1 MTPISAEQ
9 LPEEIR
15 ENIREYSVCHT
26 FDRDFINCLNRLNR
40 QYGDEVFEVLGIA
53 NRNLDIARFSE
64 EFFNKAT
71 ANVADVSVD
80 DNANVSEKNISHYE
94 SESTK
99 ALQKLNSLA
108 TMYLWIKKCFTKKD
122 ADMALEKI
130 MNGEVFINDSTK
142 WNFPYCF
149 SFDLRNLL
157 YEGMSFFSGGFKI
170 LPPKRSESYIA
181 LMIQSIAYI
190 SNQIAGAC
198 MHKDQKVIIS
208 EDSKINSI
216 SAQKLYEIFNTYEH
230 TTFYHQNS
238 DWNMV
243 DVRPAKLS
251 IWENNKF
258 VSLQKVYRRTY
269 AEDIFIIK
277 TVSGKE
283 LKVTQD
289 HIFKVIFRG
298 REIEVKAKDLCKYDT
313 VVNTQLLNLPIN
325 QEDSQYQLGQV
336 LGILCGD
343 GCLTQKN
350 MLTVSVNNKQKF
362 IADFL
367 DSFFE
372 KNYGKKGARISDSR
386 GACFTWGLYSQEI
399 QEKIKEMFSASI
411 GDSLLC
417 DSKYIDMR
425 EKTLNFKL
433 GFLDGLLVTDGA
445 WNHCFRLGL
454 VNEKLIQTV
463 EDICKEIGIEDI
475 KRSVAPAKGNK
486 KEFYYIAI
494 PNKIRKYLSL
504 MPLRY
509 TQNKEYHKCVRG
521 DVGYVG
527 TSFAKST
534 TGVNTS
540 IYQNGFCSTG
550 NGNLKKAEFPGGL
563 TDVIVSIE
571 KENNDHPYVYEVET
585 ETGWYSCGGV
595 LTHNCSFPDFFLG
608 LDYFYRKEFG
618 EKYHE
623 NSDTLNKIQNQFQNF
638 IYSVNF
644 PFRGQGQS
652 PFVNLSVMDKGFM
665 KALFTKEGIN
675 GQDYIFPDNTKADI
689 ESTMALSK
697 KFFEYYS
704 EINSKEGIF
713 TFPVMTL
720 AVAKDEN
727 GEFVDPDFVDWV
739 CNANAEKCLGN
750 IYVGEATS
758 YSSCCRLKLDLAKSA
773 SLGYTNSFGVGG
785 LSIGSHRC
793 AGLNLPRMAL
803 KEKENPNI
811 FEENMTVLHNILY
824 SHRQLLKFNIESGT
838 LPLYN
843 TGWINLKRQYSTVGF
858 VGLHEYF
865 INKDMNP
872 LEEKTILE
880 GISLLKKIEEKLVS
894 WQEKEGDIWNCEQI
908 PGESQCVKLARLDT
922 LLGYNPQNLPLYSNQ
937 YLPLWED
944 ASIYDRFKLQGKF
957 DSHTTGGAIL
967 HINVQDNKPLSPVQ
981 FKALLEQARTSG
993 TVYFAINL
1001 AFSECEDHHY
1011 SIGQQE
1017 TCPVCQKPIVNQYTR
1032 VVGYL
1037 SKVSAWNKTRRT
1049 YDYPKRHFYTNG
1061 KLAALEA
1068 TPEEQTV
1075 ES

>member
-1 MTPISAEQ
+1 MTPVAMDLTQ
-9 LPEEIR
+9 
-15 ENIREYSVCHT
+15 ENIREYQVCHT
-26 FDRDFINCLNRLNR
+26 FDRDFINCLNRLHR
-40 QYGDEVFEVLGIA
+40 QYGDDVFEVLGIA

-108 TMYLWIKKCFTKKD
+108 TMYLWVKKCFSKKD
-122 ADMALEKI
+122 ADVALEKVL
-130 MNGEVFINDSTK
+130 NGELFINDSTK

-157 YEGMSFFSGGFKI
+157 YDGMSFFSGGFKI

-181 LMIQSIAYI
+181 LMIQSIAFI

-198 MHKDQKVIIS
+198 MHKDQKIIIS
-208 EDSKINSI
+208 DTLQTTSI
-216 SAQKLYEIFNTYEH
+216 TSQKLYETYS
-230 TTFYHQNS
+230 NS
-238 DWNMV
+238 SSVSFQYQDSFWDMV
-243 DVRPAKLS
+243 DVTS
-251 IWENNKF
+251 ENIQIWENNRF
-258 VSLQKVYRRTY
+258 VKLKKVYRRTY
-269 AEDIFIIK
+269 SQDIFRLK

-283 LKVTQD
+283 IRVSQD
-289 HIFKVIFRG
+289 HVFKIVFRG
-298 REIEVKAKDLCKYDT
+298 REIEVKAKDICKYDT
-313 VVNTQLLNLPIN
+313 VVNTQMLNIPIN
-325 QEDSQYQLGQV
+325 KEGYQYQLGQM
-336 LGILCGD
+336 LGIICGD
-343 GCLTQKN
+343 GCLTHDN
-350 MLTVSVNNKQKF
+350 MLGVSVNNKQGF

-372 KNYGKKGARISDSR
+372 KNYGKKGARVVDKR
-386 GACFTWGLYSQEI
+386 GACFNWGLYSKEI
-399 QEKIKEMFSASI
+399 QEKVKSLFSSLKA
-411 GDSLLC
+411 DSLLC
-417 DSKYIDMR
+417 DSKYIDM
-425 EKTLNFKL
+425 EGKSLDFKL
-433 GFLDGLLVTDGA
+433 GFLDGILVTDGS

-454 VNEKLIQTV
+454 VNEKLIQTI
-463 EDICKEIGIEDI
+463 EDICKEVGIGDI
-475 KRSVAPAKGNK
+475 KKNIVPAKGNK
-486 KEFYYIAI
+486 KEFYCIAI
-494 PNKIRKYLSL
+494 PNKIRDYLSL
-504 MPLRY
+504 TPLRY
-509 TQNKEYHKCVRG
+509 TNNKKYHKCIRSE
-521 DVGYVG
+521 VGYVG
-527 TSFAKST
+527 FSFAKST
-534 TGVNTS
+534 AGINAF

-550 NGNLKKAEFPGGL
+550 DGNLKKAEFPGGL
-563 TDVIVSIE
+563 TDVIMSIE
-571 KENNDHPYVYEVET
+571 KETNNHPYVYEVET

-595 LTHNCSFPDFFLG
+595 LTHNCSFPDFFVG
-608 LDYFYRKEFG
+608 LDYFYRKEYG
-618 EKYHE
+618 AKYYE
-623 NSDTLNKIQNQFQNF
+623 NPEYLSQIQNQFQNF

-652 PFVNLSVMDKGFM
+652 PFVNLSLMCKGFM
-665 KALFTKEGIN
+665 KTLFTKEGIN
-675 GQDYIFPDNTKADI
+675 GQDYVFPDNTKIDI

-697 KFFEYYS
+697 KFFEYYTK
-704 EINSKEGIF
+704 INSTEGIF

-739 CNANAEKCLGN
+739 CKANAEKCLGN
-750 IYVGEATS
+750 VYVGEATS

-803 KEKENPNI
+803 KEKENPDL

-872 LEEKTILE
+872 LEEKTIQM
-880 GISLLKKIEEKLVS
+880 GISLLKKIEEKLIS

-908 PGESQCVKLARLDT
+908 PGESQCVKLARLDS
-922 LLGYNPQNLPLYSNQ
+922 LLGYNPKEFPLYSNQ

-944 ASIYDRFKLQGKF
+944 SSIYDRFKLQGKF

-967 HINVQDNKPLSPVQ
+967 HINVQDNKPLSSTQ
-981 FKALLEQARTSG
+981 FRALLEQARTSG

-1001 AFSECEDHHY
+1001 AFSECADQHY
-1011 SIGQQE
+1011 SIGQQDV
-1017 TCPVCQKPIVNQYTR
+1017 CPVCKKPIVNQYTR

-1049 YDYPKRHFYTNG
+1049 CDYPRRHFYTNG
-1061 KLAALEA
+1061 KLAALEG
-1068 TPEEQTV
+1068 TSEEKTV